1 MTPIERHSPRSP
13 QWPAFRDRWI
23 AGRPCAVCGANQFVE
38 AHHIIPFSHAPEHEL
53 NPENLIPLCSDNRGC
68 DCHLL
73 FGHLG
78 SFLCYNPDVV
88 EDVRYMQLRV
98 SRRIRTENQQDCVKD
113 SVLTLPPEFR

>member
-1 MTPIERHSPRSP
+1 MNSAERHSPRSP

-38 AHHIIPFSHAPEHEL
+38 AHHIIPFEMAPEREL
-53 NPENLIPLCSDNRGC
+53 DEDNLIPLCSDNRGC

-78 SFLCYNPDVV
+78 SFLCYNPSVV
-88 EDVRYMQLRV
+88 EDAVWMRNKI
-98 SRRIRTENQQDCVKD
+98 SARIRSENQQDSAKD
-113 SVLTLPPEFR
+113 SVLTLPP